1 MLGFIVSNPTWDIK
15 LIPKKTQIQ
24 TMCSAAVFSQVP
36 FPSEVE
42 DFPDMV

>member
-1 MLGFIVSNPTWDIK
+1 MLGFIVSNPTWGIK
-15 LIPKKTQIQ
+15 LISKKTQIQ
-24 TMCSAAVFSQVP
+24 TMCSAVVFSQVP